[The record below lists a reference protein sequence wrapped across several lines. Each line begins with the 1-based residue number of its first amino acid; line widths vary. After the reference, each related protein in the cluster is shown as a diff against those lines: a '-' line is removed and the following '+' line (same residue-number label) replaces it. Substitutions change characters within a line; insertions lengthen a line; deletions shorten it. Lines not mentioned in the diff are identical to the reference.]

1 MDNNFNEAVSMEKPE
16 QTIQRLEE
24 ENNKLQEEVK
34 LLNNKLIEYTN
45 MLKHIEYNVKLTIDQ
60 IKDDIFFQD

>member
-16 QTIQRLEE
+16 QTIKRLEE

>member
-16 QTIQRLEE
+16 QAIKRLEE